1 MVEVFLKEMILLE
14 LVANRNKY
22 GHILDGVKEYRSRSV
37 VVLTP
42 FLWFYTTHYLGNRVK
57 YKTRNLTNFQ
67 LTDFLETFRDFCQ
80 CHFWLTRKKLR
91 KSVS

>member
-1 MVEVFLKEMILLE
+1 MFTLSISVDFVINKLFYYSQFIIAHAISVKVWEVMVEVFLKEMILLE

-42 FLWFYTTHYLGNRVK
+42 FLWFYTITYLGN
-57 YKTRNLTNFQ
+57 
-67 LTDFLETFRDFCQ
+67 
-80 CHFWLTRKKLR
+80 
-91 KSVS
+91 